1 MAVDSGSNLVLNA
14 VLDQGLSLVLKTAK
28 QPYSKHLTSQ
38 MNIDKIRLFLLCIA
52 WSTAII
58 NVALGQSALLMSNAG
73 VLSLLF
79 FLVLTL
85 YRLKKE
91 SITIITILIVVAFLI
106 LDKFPSFEDYL
117 SAGRFTLVFAALL
130 PTMTLV
136 RSASLNVR
144 SVKNSQDL
152 LRNIPTSISTS
163 GFQIASHFFGSVIN
177 TGTFSILSAALP
189 ENSDKNYRKAIAEAC
204 LRGMNTSATW
214 SPFFVA
220 FAVGQA
226 FIDTKNSWIAMAI
239 GIIVGILFNFISLPI
254 FAYGS
259 TLNKIKYSLACLSPV
274 FPLMILIMV
283 SVFSVSL
290 FFDFTA
296 LSAVVLVMPVLI
308 IIYIFLNFK
317 NFFEIYS
324 NTKSWLLN
332 SSDDITVICI
342 AMFVGYLIN
351 RSNIVSYYVLY
362 LDSAFFPSWSLL
374 ALTPLIITV
383 FSFVGIHPVI
393 TSTIALSLVTSA
405 DIDIHPALL
414 MQAHLVGWSA
424 GTMSSVASLSV
435 LTCSNLFKVESHK
448 LAFGP
453 NLLTAVIF
461 SLLSG
466 VLLCFVNSLI
476 Y

>member
-1 MAVDSGSNLVLNA
+1 
-14 VLDQGLSLVLKTAK
+14 
-28 QPYSKHLTSQ
+28 

-58 NVALGQSALLMSNAG
+58 NVIFGQSALVLANAG
-73 VLSLLF
+73 VLSLLLF
-79 FLVLTL
+79 FVLTFS
-85 YRLKKE
+85 RLKKE
-91 SITIITILIVVAFLI
+91 SFTIIIILVVVAFFL
-106 LDKFPSFEDYL
+106 LDQFPSFEDFL

-136 RSASLNVR
+136 RSASLKVKR
-144 SVKNSQDL
+144 VKNSQDL
-152 LRNIPTSISTS
+152 LRNLPTSISTS

-226 FIDTKNSWIAMAI
+226 FIDKTNSWIAMAY
-239 GIIVGILFNFISLPI
+239 GILVGMLFNLVSLPV

-274 FPLMILIMV
+274 FPLLTIIML
-283 SVFSVSL
+283 SVLSVSL
-290 FFDFTA
+290 LFDFTA

-308 IIYIFLNFK
+308 VIYLLFNLK
-317 NFFEIYS
+317 NFSEVYS

-342 AMFVGYLIN
+342 AMLVGYLIS
-351 RSNIVSYYVLY
+351 RSNSINDYILL
-362 LDSAFFPSWSLL
+362 LDSAFFPAWSLL
-374 ALTPLIITV
+374 AVTPLIITV
-383 FSFVGIHPVI
+383 FSFMGIHPVI
-393 TSTIALSLVTSA
+393 TSTIALSLLTTA
-405 DIDIHPALL
+405 QIDIHPALL
-414 MQAHLVGWSA
+414 MQAHLVGWAA

-435 LTCSNLFKVESHK
+435 LTCSNLFQVESRK

-461 SLLSG
+461 SLSSG
-466 VLLCFVNSLI
+466 VLLSFVNSLI

>member
-1 MAVDSGSNLVLNA
+1 M
-14 VLDQGLSLVLKTAK
+14 Q
-28 QPYSKHLTSQ
+28 
-38 MNIDKIRLFLLCIA
+38 IDKIRLFLLCIA

-58 NVALGQSALLMSNAG
+58 NVIFGQSALVLANVG
-73 VLSLLF
+73 VLSLSF
-79 FLVLTL
+79 FFVLTFSH
-85 YRLKKE
+85 LKKE
-91 SITIITILIVVAFLI
+91 SITIIIILFVVAFFL
-106 LDKFPSFEDYL
+106 LDQFPSFEDFL

-136 RSASLNVR
+136 RSTSLKVK

-152 LRNIPTSISTS
+152 LRNLPTSISTS

-189 ENSDKNYRKAIAEAC
+189 ENSDKNYRKTIAEAC

-226 FIDTKNSWIAMAI
+226 FIDTTNSWIAMAC
-239 GIIVGILFNFISLPI
+239 GILVGILFNFVSLPV
-254 FAYGS
+254 FANGS

-274 FPLMILIMV
+274 FPLLTLIMLSVLSV
-283 SVFSVSL
+283 SV

-308 IIYIFLNFK
+308 VIYLLFNLK
-317 NFFEIYS
+317 NFYEIYS

-342 AMFVGYLIN
+342 AMLVGYLIS
-351 RSNIVSYYVLY
+351 RSNSINDYIL
-362 LDSAFFPSWSLL
+362 LLESAFFPSWSLL

-383 FSFVGIHPVI
+383 FSFMGIHPVI
-393 TSTIALSLVTSA
+393 TSTIALSLLTTA
-405 DIDIHPALL
+405 QTYIHPALL
-414 MQAHLVGWSA
+414 MQAHLVGWAA

-435 LTCSNLFKVESHK
+435 LTCSNLFQVESRK

-461 SLLSG
+461 SLSSG
-466 VLLCFVNSLI
+466 VLLSFVNSLI

>member
-1 MAVDSGSNLVLNA
+1 
-14 VLDQGLSLVLKTAK
+14 
-28 QPYSKHLTSQ
+28 
-38 MNIDKIRLFLLCIA
+38 
-52 WSTAII
+52 
-58 NVALGQSALLMSNAG
+58 
-73 VLSLLF
+73 
-79 FLVLTL
+79 
-85 YRLKKE
+85 
-91 SITIITILIVVAFLI
+91 
-106 LDKFPSFEDYL
+106 
-117 SAGRFTLVFAALL
+117 
-130 PTMTLV
+130 MTLV
-136 RSASLNVR
+136 RSASLKVK

-152 LRNIPTSISTS
+152 LRNLPTSISTS

-189 ENSDKNYRKAIAEAC
+189 ENSDKNYRKTIAEAC

-226 FIDTKNSWIAMAI
+226 FIDTTNSWIAMAC
-239 GIIVGILFNFISLPI
+239 GILVGILFNFVSLPV
-254 FAYGS
+254 FANGS

-274 FPLMILIMV
+274 FPLLTLIMLSVLSV
-283 SVFSVSL
+283 SV

-308 IIYIFLNFK
+308 FIYLLFNLK
-317 NFFEIYS
+317 NFYEIYS

-342 AMFVGYLIN
+342 AMLVGYLIS
-351 RSNIVSYYVLY
+351 RSNSINDYIL
-362 LDSAFFPSWSLL
+362 LLESAVFPSWSLL

-383 FSFVGIHPVI
+383 FSFMGIHPVI
-393 TSTIALSLVTSA
+393 TSTIALSLLTTA
-405 DIDIHPALL
+405 QTDIHPALL
-414 MQAHLVGWSA
+414 MQAHLVGWAA

-435 LTCSNLFKVESHK
+435 LTCSNLFQVESRK

-461 SLLSG
+461 SLSSG
-466 VLLCFVNSLI
+466 VLLSFVNSLI

>member
-1 MAVDSGSNLVLNA
+1 
-14 VLDQGLSLVLKTAK
+14 
-28 QPYSKHLTSQ
+28 

-58 NVALGQSALLMSNAG
+58 NVIFGQSALVLANAG
-73 VLSLLF
+73 VLSLLLF
-79 FLVLTL
+79 FVLTFS
-85 YRLKKE
+85 RLKKE
-91 SITIITILIVVAFLI
+91 SFTIIIILVVVAFFL
-106 LDKFPSFEDYL
+106 LDQFPSFEDFL

-136 RSASLNVR
+136 RSASLKVKR
-144 SVKNSQDL
+144 VKNSQDL
-152 LRNIPTSISTS
+152 LRNLPTSISTS

-226 FIDTKNSWIAMAI
+226 FIDKTNSWIAMAC
-239 GIIVGILFNFISLPI
+239 GILVGMLFNLFSLPV

-274 FPLMILIMV
+274 FPLLTIIML
-283 SVFSVSL
+283 SVLSVSL

-308 IIYIFLNFK
+308 VIYLFFNLK
-317 NFFEIYS
+317 NFSEIYS

-342 AMFVGYLIN
+342 AMLVGYLIS
-351 RSNIVSYYVLY
+351 RSNSINDYFLL
-362 LDSAFFPSWSLL
+362 LDSAFFPAWSLL
-374 ALTPLIITV
+374 AVTPLIITV
-383 FSFVGIHPVI
+383 FSFMGIHPVI
-393 TSTIALSLVTSA
+393 TSTIALSLLTTA
-405 DIDIHPALL
+405 QIDIHPALI
-414 MQAHLVGWSA
+414 MQAHLVGWAA
-424 GTMSSVASLSV
+424 GTMSSVASLSI
-435 LTCSNLFKVESHK
+435 LTCSNLFQVESRK

-461 SLLSG
+461 SLSSG
-466 VLLCFVNSLI
+466 VLLSFVNSLI

>member
-1 MAVDSGSNLVLNA
+1 
-14 VLDQGLSLVLKTAK
+14 
-28 QPYSKHLTSQ
+28 

-58 NVALGQSALLMSNAG
+58 NVIFGQSALVLANAG
-73 VLSLLF
+73 VLSLLLF
-79 FLVLTL
+79 FVLTFS
-85 YRLKKE
+85 RLKKE
-91 SITIITILIVVAFLI
+91 SFTIIIILVVVAFFL
-106 LDKFPSFEDYL
+106 LDQFPSFEDFL

-136 RSASLNVR
+136 RSASLKVKR
-144 SVKNSQDL
+144 VKNSQDL
-152 LRNIPTSISTS
+152 LRNLPTSISTS

-226 FIDTKNSWIAMAI
+226 FIDKTNSWIAMAC
-239 GIIVGILFNFISLPI
+239 GILVGMLFNLVSLPV

-274 FPLMILIMV
+274 FPLLTIIMF
-283 SVFSVSL
+283 SVLSVSL

-308 IIYIFLNFK
+308 VIYLLFNLK
-317 NFFEIYS
+317 NFSEIYS

-342 AMFVGYLIN
+342 AMLVGYLIS
-351 RSNIVSYYVLY
+351 RSNSINDYFLL
-362 LDSAFFPSWSLL
+362 LDSAFFPAWSLL
-374 ALTPLIITV
+374 AVTPLIITV
-383 FSFVGIHPVI
+383 FSFMGIHPVI
-393 TSTIALSLVTSA
+393 TSTIALSLLTTA
-405 DIDIHPALL
+405 QIDIHPALL
-414 MQAHLVGWSA
+414 MQAHLVGWAA
-424 GTMSSVASLSV
+424 GTMSSVASLSI
-435 LTCSNLFKVESHK
+435 LTCSNLFQVESRK

-461 SLLSG
+461 SLSSG
-466 VLLCFVNSLI
+466 VLLSFVNSLI

>member
-1 MAVDSGSNLVLNA
+1 M
-14 VLDQGLSLVLKTAK
+14 
-28 QPYSKHLTSQ
+28 
-38 MNIDKIRLFLLCIA
+38 
-52 WSTAII
+52 
-58 NVALGQSALLMSNAG
+58 
-73 VLSLLF
+73 F
-79 FLVLTL
+79 FVLTFS
-85 YRLKKE
+85 RLKKE
-91 SITIITILIVVAFLI
+91 SFTIIIILVVVAFFL
-106 LDKFPSFEDYL
+106 LDQFPSFEDFL

-136 RSASLNVR
+136 RSASLKVKR
-144 SVKNSQDL
+144 VKNSQDL
-152 LRNIPTSISTS
+152 LRNLPTSISTS

-226 FIDTKNSWIAMAI
+226 FIDKTNSWIAMAC
-239 GIIVGILFNFISLPI
+239 GILVGMLFNLVSLPV

-274 FPLMILIMV
+274 FPLLTIIMF
-283 SVFSVSL
+283 SVLSVSL

-296 LSAVVLVMPVLI
+296 LSAVVLVMPMLI
-308 IIYIFLNFK
+308 VIYLLFNLK
-317 NFFEIYS
+317 NFSEIYS

-342 AMFVGYLIN
+342 AMLVGYLIS
-351 RSNIVSYYVLY
+351 RSNSINDYFLL
-362 LDSAFFPSWSLL
+362 LDSAFFPSWLLL

-383 FSFVGIHPVI
+383 FSFMGIHPVI
-393 TSTIALSLVTSA
+393 TSTIALSLLTTA
-405 DIDIHPALL
+405 QTDIHPALL
-414 MQAHLVGWSA
+414 MQAHLVGWAA

-435 LTCSNLFKVESHK
+435 LTCSNLFQVESRK

-461 SLLSG
+461 SLSSG
-466 VLLCFVNSLI
+466 VLLSFVNSLI

>member
-1 MAVDSGSNLVLNA
+1 MALA
-14 VLDQGLSLVLKTAK
+14 
-28 QPYSKHLTSQ
+28 
-38 MNIDKIRLFLLCIA
+38 
-52 WSTAII
+52 
-58 NVALGQSALLMSNAG
+58 NAG
-73 VLSLLF
+73 ALSLLF
-79 FLVLTL
+79 FFVLTL
-85 YRLKKE
+85 NRLKKE
-91 SITIITILIVVAFLI
+91 SLTIITILIVLAFL
-106 LDKFPSFEDYL
+106 LLEQFPSFEDYL

-130 PTMTLV
+130 PTMSLV
-136 RSASLNVR
+136 RSTSLKLN

-152 LRNIPTSISTS
+152 LRNLPTSISTS
-163 GFQIASHFFGSVIN
+163 GFQIVSHFFGSVIN
-177 TGTFSILSAALP
+177 TGTFSILSSALP
-189 ENSDKNYRKAIAEAC
+189 ENSDKNYRKTIAEAC

-226 FIDTKNSWIAMAI
+226 FIDTRNSWIAMAC
-239 GIIVGILFNFISLPI
+239 GILVGILFNFVSLPI

-259 TLNKIKYSLACLSPV
+259 TLDKIKYSLACLSPV
-274 FPLMILIMV
+274 FPLMTLIMI
-283 SVFSVSL
+283 SVLSVSL

-308 IIYIFLNFK
+308 VIYLLFNLK
-317 NFFEIYS
+317 HFFEIYS

-332 SSDDITVICI
+332 ASDDITVICI
-342 AMFVGYLIN
+342 AMLVGYLISH
-351 RSNIVSYYVLY
+351 SNSINHFIFF
-362 LDSAFFPSWSLL
+362 LDSTFFPSWSLL

-383 FSFVGIHPVI
+383 FSFIGIHPVI
-393 TSTIALSLVTSA
+393 TSTIALSLLKSA
-405 DIDIHPALL
+405 QTDIHPALL
-414 MQAHLVGWSA
+414 MQAHLVGWAA

-435 LTCSNLFKVESHK
+435 LTCSNLFQVEPRK

-466 VLLCFVNSLI
+466 LLLSFVNSLI

>member
-1 MAVDSGSNLVLNA
+1 MVLAN
-14 VLDQGLSLVLKTAK
+14 VGVVSL
-28 QPYSKHLTSQ
+28 
-38 MNIDKIRLFLLCIA
+38 
-52 WSTAII
+52 
-58 NVALGQSALLMSNAG
+58 
-73 VLSLLF
+73 LLF
-79 FLVLTL
+79 FVLTFS
-85 YRLKKE
+85 RLKKE
-91 SITIITILIVVAFLI
+91 SFTIIIILVVVAFFL
-106 LDKFPSFEDYL
+106 LDQFPSFEDFL

-136 RSASLNVR
+136 RSASLKVKR
-144 SVKNSQDL
+144 VKNSQDL
-152 LRNIPTSISTS
+152 LRNLPTSISTS

-226 FIDTKNSWIAMAI
+226 FIDKTNSWIAMAC
-239 GIIVGILFNFISLPI
+239 GILVGMLFNLVSLPV

-274 FPLMILIMV
+274 FPLLTIIMF
-283 SVFSVSL
+283 SVLSVSL

-308 IIYIFLNFK
+308 VIYLLFNLK
-317 NFFEIYS
+317 NFSEVYS

-342 AMFVGYLIN
+342 AMLVGYLIS
-351 RSNIVSYYVLY
+351 RSNSINDYFLL
-362 LDSAFFPSWSLL
+362 LDSAFFPAWSLL

-383 FSFVGIHPVI
+383 FSFMGIHPVI
-393 TSTIALSLVTSA
+393 TSTIALSLLTTA
-405 DIDIHPALL
+405 QTDIHPALL
-414 MQAHLVGWSA
+414 MQAHLVGWAA

-435 LTCSNLFKVESHK
+435 LTCSNLFQVESRK

-461 SLLSG
+461 SLSSG
-466 VLLCFVNSLI
+466 VLISFVNSLI

>member
-1 MAVDSGSNLVLNA
+1 
-14 VLDQGLSLVLKTAK
+14 
-28 QPYSKHLTSQ
+28 

-58 NVALGQSALLMSNAG
+58 NVIFGQSALVLANAG
-73 VLSLLF
+73 VLSLLLF
-79 FLVLTL
+79 FVLTFS
-85 YRLKKE
+85 RLKKE
-91 SITIITILIVVAFLI
+91 SFTIIIILVVVAFFL
-106 LDKFPSFEDYL
+106 LDQFPSFEDFL

-136 RSASLNVR
+136 RSASLKVKR
-144 SVKNSQDL
+144 VKNSQDL
-152 LRNIPTSISTS
+152 LRNLPTSISTS

-226 FIDTKNSWIAMAI
+226 FIDKTNSWIAMAC
-239 GIIVGILFNFISLPI
+239 GILVGMLFNLVSLPV

-274 FPLMILIMV
+274 FPLLTIIMF
-283 SVFSVSL
+283 SVLSVSL

-296 LSAVVLVMPVLI
+296 LSAVVLVMPMLI
-308 IIYIFLNFK
+308 VIYLLFNRK
-317 NFFEIYS
+317 NFSEIYS

-342 AMFVGYLIN
+342 AMLVGYLIS
-351 RSNIVSYYVLY
+351 RSNSINDYFLL
-362 LDSAFFPSWSLL
+362 LDSAFFPAWSLL
-374 ALTPLIITV
+374 AVTPLIITV
-383 FSFVGIHPVI
+383 FSFMGIHPVI
-393 TSTIALSLVTSA
+393 TSTIALSLLTTA
-405 DIDIHPALL
+405 QTDIHPALL
-414 MQAHLVGWSA
+414 MQAHLVGWAA

-435 LTCSNLFKVESHK
+435 LTCSNLFQVESRK

-461 SLLSG
+461 SLSSG
-466 VLLCFVNSLI
+466 VLLSFVNSLI

>member
-1 MAVDSGSNLVLNA
+1 M
-14 VLDQGLSLVLKTAK
+14 
-28 QPYSKHLTSQ
+28 
-38 MNIDKIRLFLLCIA
+38 
-52 WSTAII
+52 
-58 NVALGQSALLMSNAG
+58 
-73 VLSLLF
+73 F
-79 FLVLTL
+79 FVLTFS
-85 YRLKKE
+85 RLKKE
-91 SITIITILIVVAFLI
+91 SFTIIIILVVVAFFL
-106 LDKFPSFEDYL
+106 LDQFPSFEDFL

-136 RSASLNVR
+136 RSASLKVKR
-144 SVKNSQDL
+144 VKNSQDL
-152 LRNIPTSISTS
+152 LRNLPTSISTS

-189 ENSDKNYRKAIAEAC
+189 ENSDNNYRKTIAEAC

-226 FIDTKNSWIAMAI
+226 FIDTTNSWIAMAC
-239 GIIVGILFNFISLPI
+239 GILVGMLFNLVSLPV

-274 FPLMILIMV
+274 FPLLTIIMF
-283 SVFSVSL
+283 SVLSVSL

-296 LSAVVLVMPVLI
+296 LSAVVLVMPMLI
-308 IIYIFLNFK
+308 VIYLLFNLKKIS
-317 NFFEIYS
+317 EIYS

-342 AMFVGYLIN
+342 AMLVGYLIS
-351 RSNIVSYYVLY
+351 RSNSINDYFLL
-362 LDSAFFPSWSLL
+362 LDSAFFPAWSLL
-374 ALTPLIITV
+374 AVTPLIITV
-383 FSFVGIHPVI
+383 FSFMGIHPVI
-393 TSTIALSLVTSA
+393 TSTIALSLLTTA
-405 DIDIHPALL
+405 QTDIHPALL
-414 MQAHLVGWSA
+414 MQAHLVGWAA

-435 LTCSNLFKVESHK
+435 LTCSNLFQVESRK

-461 SLLSG
+461 SLSSG
-466 VLLCFVNSLI
+466 VLLSFVNSLI

>member
-1 MAVDSGSNLVLNA
+1 MR
-14 VLDQGLSLVLKTAK
+14 
-28 QPYSKHLTSQ
+28 
-38 MNIDKIRLFLLCIA
+38 IDKIRLFLLCIA
-52 WSTAII
+52 WLTAII
-58 NVALGQSALLMSNAG
+58 NVIFGQSALVLTNAG
-73 VLSLLF
+73 VLSLLLF
-79 FLVLTL
+79 FILTFN
-85 YRLKKE
+85 RLKKG
-91 SITIITILIVVAFLI
+91 SITIISILVIVAFFF
-106 LDKFPSFEDYL
+106 LDQFPSFEDFL

-136 RSASLNVR
+136 RSVSLKVK
-144 SVKNSQDL
+144 SVTHSQDL
-152 LRNIPTSISTS
+152 LRDLPTSISTS

-189 ENSDKNYRKAIAEAC
+189 ENSDKNYRKTIAEAC

-226 FIDTKNSWIAMAI
+226 FIDTKNSWIAMVC
-239 GIIVGILFNFISLPI
+239 GILVGMLFNFVSLPV

-274 FPLMILIMV
+274 FPLMFLIMI
-283 SVFSVSL
+283 SVLSVSL
-290 FFDFTA
+290 YFDFTA

-308 IIYIFLNFK
+308 VIYLLFNLN
-317 NFFEIYS
+317 NFYGIYS

-332 SSDDITVICI
+332 SSDDIIIICI
-342 AMFVGYLIN
+342 AMLVGYLIS
-351 RSNIVSYYVLY
+351 RSNSVNDYILY
-362 LDSAFFPSWSLL
+362 IDSAFFPSWSLL
-374 ALTPLIITV
+374 AFTPLIITL
-383 FSFVGIHPVI
+383 FSFIGIHPVI
-393 TSTIALSLVTSA
+393 TSTIALSLLTSVQE
-405 DIDIHPALL
+405 DIHPALL
-414 MQAHLVGWSA
+414 MQAHLVGWAS

-435 LTCSNLFKVESHK
+435 LTCSNLFQVESRK

-466 VLLCFVNSLI
+466 VLLSFVNSLI
-476 Y
+476 N

>member
-1 MAVDSGSNLVLNA
+1 M
-14 VLDQGLSLVLKTAK
+14 
-28 QPYSKHLTSQ
+28 
-38 MNIDKIRLFLLCIA
+38 
-52 WSTAII
+52 
-58 NVALGQSALLMSNAG
+58 
-73 VLSLLF
+73 F
-79 FLVLTL
+79 FVLTFS
-85 YRLKKE
+85 RLKKE
-91 SITIITILIVVAFLI
+91 SFTIIIILVVVAFFL
-106 LDKFPSFEDYL
+106 LDQFPSFEDFL

-136 RSASLNVR
+136 RSASLKVKR
-144 SVKNSQDL
+144 IKNSQDL
-152 LRNIPTSISTS
+152 LRNLPTSISTS

-226 FIDTKNSWIAMAI
+226 FIDKTNSWIAMAC
-239 GIIVGILFNFISLPI
+239 GILVGMLFNLVSLPV

-274 FPLMILIMV
+274 FPLLTIIMF
-283 SVFSVSL
+283 SVLSVSL

-308 IIYIFLNFK
+308 VIYLLFNLK
-317 NFFEIYS
+317 NFSEIYS

-342 AMFVGYLIN
+342 AMLVGYLIS
-351 RSNIVSYYVLY
+351 RSYSINDYFLL
-362 LDSAFFPSWSLL
+362 LDSAFFPAWSLL
-374 ALTPLIITV
+374 AVTPLIITV
-383 FSFVGIHPVI
+383 FSFMGIHPVI
-393 TSTIALSLVTSA
+393 TSTIALSLLTTVQ
-405 DIDIHPALL
+405 IDLHPALL
-414 MQAHLVGWSA
+414 MQAHLVGWAA

-435 LTCSNLFKVESHK
+435 LTCSNLFQLESRK

-461 SLLSG
+461 SLSSG
-466 VLLCFVNSLI
+466 VLLSFVNSLI

>member
-1 MAVDSGSNLVLNA
+1 MR
-14 VLDQGLSLVLKTAK
+14 
-28 QPYSKHLTSQ
+28 
-38 MNIDKIRLFLLCIA
+38 IDKIRLFLLCIA
-52 WSTAII
+52 WVTAII
-58 NVALGQSALLMSNAG
+58 NVIFGQSALVLTNAG
-73 VLSLLF
+73 VLSLLLF
-79 FLVLTL
+79 FILTFN
-85 YRLKKE
+85 RLKKG
-91 SITIITILIVVAFLI
+91 SITIISILIIVSFFL
-106 LDKFPSFEDYL
+106 LDQFPSFEDFL

-136 RSASLNVR
+136 RSVSLKVK
-144 SVKNSQDL
+144 SVTNSQDL
-152 LRNIPTSISTS
+152 LRDLPTSISTS

-189 ENSDKNYRKAIAEAC
+189 ENSDKNYRKTIAEAC

-226 FIDTKNSWIAMAI
+226 FIDTKNSWIAMVC
-239 GIIVGILFNFISLPI
+239 GILVGMLFNFVSLPV

-274 FPLMILIMV
+274 FPLMFLIMI
-283 SVFSVSL
+283 SVLSVSL
-290 FFDFTA
+290 YFDFTA

-308 IIYIFLNFK
+308 VIYLLFNLN

-332 SSDDITVICI
+332 SSDDIIIICI
-342 AMFVGYLIN
+342 AMLVGYLIS
-351 RSNIVSYYVLY
+351 RSNSLNDYILYV
-362 LDSAFFPSWSLL
+362 DSAFFPSWSLL
-374 ALTPLIITV
+374 ALTPLIITL
-383 FSFVGIHPVI
+383 FSFIGIHPVI
-393 TSTIALSLVTSA
+393 TSTIALSLLTSVHK
-405 DIDIHPALL
+405 DIHPALL
-414 MQAHLVGWSA
+414 MQAHLVGWAS

-435 LTCSNLFKVESHK
+435 LTCSNLFQVESRK

-466 VLLCFVNSLI
+466 VLLSFVNSLI
-476 Y
+476 N

>member
-1 MAVDSGSNLVLNA
+1 
-14 VLDQGLSLVLKTAK
+14 
-28 QPYSKHLTSQ
+28 

-58 NVALGQSALLMSNAG
+58 NVIFGQSALVLANAG
-73 VLSLLF
+73 VLSLLLF
-79 FLVLTL
+79 FVLTFS
-85 YRLKKE
+85 RLKKE
-91 SITIITILIVVAFLI
+91 SFTIIIILVVVAFFL
-106 LDKFPSFEDYL
+106 LDQFPSFEDFL

-136 RSASLNVR
+136 RSASLKVKR
-144 SVKNSQDL
+144 VKNSQDL
-152 LRNIPTSISTS
+152 LRNLPTSISTS

-226 FIDTKNSWIAMAI
+226 FIDKTNSWIAMAC
-239 GIIVGILFNFISLPI
+239 GILVGMLFNLVSLPV

-274 FPLMILIMV
+274 FPLLTIIMF
-283 SVFSVSL
+283 SVLSVSL

-296 LSAVVLVMPVLI
+296 LSAVVLVMPMLI
-308 IIYIFLNFK
+308 VIYLLFNLK
-317 NFFEIYS
+317 NFSEIYS

-342 AMFVGYLIN
+342 AMLVGYLIS
-351 RSNIVSYYVLY
+351 RSNSINDYFLL
-362 LDSAFFPSWSLL
+362 LDSAFFPAWSLL
-374 ALTPLIITV
+374 AVTPLIITV
-383 FSFVGIHPVI
+383 FSFMGIHPVI
-393 TSTIALSLVTSA
+393 TSTIALSLLTTA
-405 DIDIHPALL
+405 QTDIHPALL
-414 MQAHLVGWSA
+414 MQAHLVGWAA

-435 LTCSNLFKVESHK
+435 LTCSNLFQVESRK

-461 SLLSG
+461 SLSSG
-466 VLLCFVNSLI
+466 VLLSFVNSLI

>member
-1 MAVDSGSNLVLNA
+1 M
-14 VLDQGLSLVLKTAK
+14 
-28 QPYSKHLTSQ
+28 
-38 MNIDKIRLFLLCIA
+38 
-52 WSTAII
+52 
-58 NVALGQSALLMSNAG
+58 
-73 VLSLLF
+73 F
-79 FLVLTL
+79 FVLTFS
-85 YRLKKE
+85 RLKKE
-91 SITIITILIVVAFLI
+91 SFTIIIILVVVAFFL
-106 LDKFPSFEDYL
+106 LDQFPSFEDFL

-136 RSASLNVR
+136 RSASLKVKR
-144 SVKNSQDL
+144 VKNSQDL
-152 LRNIPTSISTS
+152 LRNLPTSISTS

-226 FIDTKNSWIAMAI
+226 FIDKTNSWIAMAC
-239 GIIVGILFNFISLPI
+239 GILVGMLFNLVSLPV

-274 FPLMILIMV
+274 FPLLTIIMF
-283 SVFSVSL
+283 SVLSVSL

-296 LSAVVLVMPVLI
+296 LSAVVLVMPMLI
-308 IIYIFLNFK
+308 VIYLLFNLK
-317 NFFEIYS
+317 NFSEIYS

-342 AMFVGYLIN
+342 AMLVGYLIS
-351 RSNIVSYYVLY
+351 RSNSINDYILL

-374 ALTPLIITV
+374 AVTPLIITV
-383 FSFVGIHPVI
+383 FSFMGIHPVI
-393 TSTIALSLVTSA
+393 TSTIALSLLTTA
-405 DIDIHPALL
+405 QIDIHPALL
-414 MQAHLVGWSA
+414 MQAHLVGWAA

-435 LTCSNLFKVESHK
+435 LTCSNLFQVESRK

-461 SLLSG
+461 SLSSG
-466 VLLCFVNSLI
+466 VLLSFVNSLI

>member
-1 MAVDSGSNLVLNA
+1 M
-14 VLDQGLSLVLKTAK
+14 
-28 QPYSKHLTSQ
+28 
-38 MNIDKIRLFLLCIA
+38 
-52 WSTAII
+52 
-58 NVALGQSALLMSNAG
+58 
-73 VLSLLF
+73 F
-79 FLVLTL
+79 FVLTFS
-85 YRLKKE
+85 RLKKE
-91 SITIITILIVVAFLI
+91 SFTIIIILVVVAFFL
-106 LDKFPSFEDYL
+106 LDQFPSFEDFL

-136 RSASLNVR
+136 RSASLKVKR
-144 SVKNSQDL
+144 VKNSQDL
-152 LRNIPTSISTS
+152 LRNLPTSISTS

-226 FIDTKNSWIAMAI
+226 FIDKTNSWIAMAC
-239 GIIVGILFNFISLPI
+239 GILVGMLFNLVSLPV

-274 FPLMILIMV
+274 FPLLTIIMF
-283 SVFSVSL
+283 SVLSVSL

-308 IIYIFLNFK
+308 VIYL
-317 NFFEIYS
+317 FFNLKYFSEIYS

-342 AMFVGYLIN
+342 AMLVGYLIS
-351 RSNIVSYYVLY
+351 RSNSINDYFLL
-362 LDSAFFPSWSLL
+362 LDSAFFPAWSLL

-383 FSFVGIHPVI
+383 FSFMGIHPVI
-393 TSTIALSLVTSA
+393 TSTIALSLLTTA
-405 DIDIHPALL
+405 QIDIHPALL
-414 MQAHLVGWSA
+414 MQAHLVGWAA
-424 GTMSSVASLSV
+424 GTMSSVASLSI
-435 LTCSNLFKVESHK
+435 LTCSNLFQVESRK

-461 SLLSG
+461 SLSSG
-466 VLLCFVNSLI
+466 VLLSFVNSLI

>member
-1 MAVDSGSNLVLNA
+1 
-14 VLDQGLSLVLKTAK
+14 
-28 QPYSKHLTSQ
+28 

-58 NVALGQSALLMSNAG
+58 NVIFGQSALVLANAG
-73 VLSLLF
+73 VLSLLLF
-79 FLVLTL
+79 FVLTFI
-85 YRLKKE
+85 RLKKE
-91 SITIITILIVVAFLI
+91 SFTIIIILVVVAFFL
-106 LDKFPSFEDYL
+106 LDQFPSFEDFL

-136 RSASLNVR
+136 RSASLKVKR
-144 SVKNSQDL
+144 VKNSQDL
-152 LRNIPTSISTS
+152 LRNLPTSISTS

-226 FIDTKNSWIAMAI
+226 FIDKTNSWIAMAC
-239 GIIVGILFNFISLPI
+239 GILVGMLFNLVSLPV

-274 FPLMILIMV
+274 FPLLTIIMF
-283 SVFSVSL
+283 SVLSVSL

-308 IIYIFLNFK
+308 VIYLLFNLK
-317 NFFEIYS
+317 NFSEVYS

-342 AMFVGYLIN
+342 AMLVGYLIS
-351 RSNIVSYYVLY
+351 RSNSINDYILL

-374 ALTPLIITV
+374 AVTPLIITV
-383 FSFVGIHPVI
+383 FSFMGIHPVI
-393 TSTIALSLVTSA
+393 TSTIALSLLTTA
-405 DIDIHPALL
+405 QIDIHPALL
-414 MQAHLVGWSA
+414 MQAHLVGWAA

-435 LTCSNLFKVESHK
+435 LTCSNLFQVESRK

-461 SLLSG
+461 SLSSG
-466 VLLCFVNSLI
+466 VLLSFVNSLI

>member
-1 MAVDSGSNLVLNA
+1 MR
-14 VLDQGLSLVLKTAK
+14 
-28 QPYSKHLTSQ
+28 
-38 MNIDKIRLFLLCIA
+38 IDKIRLFLLCIA
-52 WSTAII
+52 WLTAII
-58 NVALGQSALLMSNAG
+58 NVIFGQSALVLTNAG
-73 VLSLLF
+73 VLSLLLF
-79 FLVLTL
+79 FILTFN
-85 YRLKKE
+85 RLKKG
-91 SITIITILIVVAFLI
+91 SITIISILVIVALFL
-106 LDKFPSFEDYL
+106 LDQFPSFEDFL

-136 RSASLNVR
+136 RSVSLKVK
-144 SVKNSQDL
+144 SVTNSQDL
-152 LRNIPTSISTS
+152 LRDLPSSISTS

-189 ENSDKNYRKAIAEAC
+189 ENSDKNYRKTIAEAC

-226 FIDTKNSWIAMAI
+226 FIDTKNSWIAMVC
-239 GIIVGILFNFISLPI
+239 GILVGMLFNFVSLPV

-259 TLNKIKYSLACLSPV
+259 TLNKIKYSLACLNPV
-274 FPLMILIMV
+274 FPLLTLIMFSVLSV
-283 SVFSVSL
+283 SV

-308 IIYIFLNFK
+308 VIYLLFNLK
-317 NFFEIYS
+317 NFYEIYS

-342 AMFVGYLIN
+342 AMLVGYLIS
-351 RSNIVSYYVLY
+351 RSNSINVYIILIE
-362 LDSAFFPSWSLL
+362 SAFFPSWLL
-374 ALTPLIITV
+374 LTLTPLIITV
-383 FSFVGIHPVI
+383 FSFIGIHPVI
-393 TSTIALSLVTSA
+393 TSTIALTLLTTA
-405 DIDIHPALL
+405 QTDIHPALL
-414 MQAHLVGWSA
+414 MQAHLVGWAA

-435 LTCSNLFKVESHK
+435 LTCSNLFQVESRK

-453 NLLTAVIF
+453 NLLTAIFF
-461 SLLSG
+461 SLSSG
-466 VLLCFVNSLI
+466 VLLSFVNSLI

>member
-1 MAVDSGSNLVLNA
+1 
-14 VLDQGLSLVLKTAK
+14 
-28 QPYSKHLTSQ
+28 

-58 NVALGQSALLMSNAG
+58 NVIFGQSALVLANAG
-73 VLSLLF
+73 VLSLLLF
-79 FLVLTL
+79 FVLTFS
-85 YRLKKE
+85 RLKKE
-91 SITIITILIVVAFLI
+91 SFTIIIILVVVAFFL
-106 LDKFPSFEDYL
+106 LDQFPSFEDFL

-136 RSASLNVR
+136 RSASLKVKR
-144 SVKNSQDL
+144 VKNSQDL
-152 LRNIPTSISTS
+152 LRNLPTSISTS

-226 FIDTKNSWIAMAI
+226 FIDKTNSWIAMAC
-239 GIIVGILFNFISLPI
+239 GILVGMLFNLVSLPV

-274 FPLMILIMV
+274 FPLLTIIMF
-283 SVFSVSL
+283 SVLSVSL

-308 IIYIFLNFK
+308 VIYLLFNLKKIS
-317 NFFEIYS
+317 EIYS

-342 AMFVGYLIN
+342 AMLVGYLIS
-351 RSNIVSYYVLY
+351 RSNSINDYILL

-383 FSFVGIHPVI
+383 FSFMGIHPVI
-393 TSTIALSLVTSA
+393 TSTIALSLLTTVQ
-405 DIDIHPALL
+405 IDIHPALL
-414 MQAHLVGWSA
+414 MQAHLGGWAA

-435 LTCSNLFKVESHK
+435 LTCSNLFQVESRK

-461 SLLSG
+461 SLSSG
-466 VLLCFVNSLI
+466 VLLSFVNSLI

>member
-1 MAVDSGSNLVLNA
+1 M
-14 VLDQGLSLVLKTAK
+14 
-28 QPYSKHLTSQ
+28 
-38 MNIDKIRLFLLCIA
+38 
-52 WSTAII
+52 
-58 NVALGQSALLMSNAG
+58 
-73 VLSLLF
+73 F
-79 FLVLTL
+79 FVLTFS
-85 YRLKKE
+85 RLKKE
-91 SITIITILIVVAFLI
+91 SFTIIIILVVVAFFL
-106 LDKFPSFEDYL
+106 LDQFPSFEDFL

-136 RSASLNVR
+136 RSASLKVKR
-144 SVKNSQDL
+144 VKNSQDL
-152 LRNIPTSISTS
+152 LRNLPTSISTS

-226 FIDTKNSWIAMAI
+226 FIDKTNSWIAMAC
-239 GIIVGILFNFISLPI
+239 GILVGMLFNLVSLPV

-274 FPLMILIMV
+274 FPLLTIIMF
-283 SVFSVSL
+283 SVLSVSL

-308 IIYIFLNFK
+308 VIYLLFNLK
-317 NFFEIYS
+317 NFSEVYS

-342 AMFVGYLIN
+342 AMLVGYLIS
-351 RSNIVSYYVLY
+351 RSNSINDYFLL
-362 LDSAFFPSWSLL
+362 LDSAFFPAWSLL

-383 FSFVGIHPVI
+383 FSFMGIHPVI
-393 TSTIALSLVTSA
+393 TSTIALSLLTTA
-405 DIDIHPALL
+405 QIDIHPALL
-414 MQAHLVGWSA
+414 MQAHLVGWAA

-435 LTCSNLFKVESHK
+435 LTCSNLFQVESRK

-461 SLLSG
+461 SLSSG
-466 VLLCFVNSLI
+466 VLLSFVNSLI

>member
-1 MAVDSGSNLVLNA
+1 M
-14 VLDQGLSLVLKTAK
+14 
-28 QPYSKHLTSQ
+28 
-38 MNIDKIRLFLLCIA
+38 
-52 WSTAII
+52 
-58 NVALGQSALLMSNAG
+58 
-73 VLSLLF
+73 F
-79 FLVLTL
+79 FVLTFS
-85 YRLKKE
+85 RLKKE
-91 SITIITILIVVAFLI
+91 SFTIIIILVVVAFFL
-106 LDKFPSFEDYL
+106 LDQFPSFEDFL

-136 RSASLNVR
+136 RSASLKVKR
-144 SVKNSQDL
+144 VKNSQDL
-152 LRNIPTSISTS
+152 LRNLPTSISTS

-226 FIDTKNSWIAMAI
+226 FIDKTNSWIAMAC
-239 GIIVGILFNFISLPI
+239 GILVGMLFNLVSLPV

-274 FPLMILIMV
+274 FPLLTIIMF
-283 SVFSVSL
+283 SVLSVSL

-308 IIYIFLNFK
+308 VIYLLFNLK
-317 NFFEIYS
+317 NFSEVYS

-342 AMFVGYLIN
+342 AMLVGYLIS
-351 RSNIVSYYVLY
+351 RSNSINDYILL

-374 ALTPLIITV
+374 AVTPLIITV
-383 FSFVGIHPVI
+383 FSFMGIHPVI
-393 TSTIALSLVTSA
+393 TSTIALSLLTTA
-405 DIDIHPALL
+405 QIDIHPALL
-414 MQAHLVGWSA
+414 MQAHLVGWAA
-424 GTMSSVASLSV
+424 GTMSSVASLSI
-435 LTCSNLFKVESHK
+435 LTCSNLFQVESRK

-461 SLLSG
+461 SLSSG
-466 VLLCFVNSLI
+466 VLLSFVNSLI

>member
-1 MAVDSGSNLVLNA
+1 LVLA
-14 VLDQGLSLVLKTAK
+14 
-28 QPYSKHLTSQ
+28 
-38 MNIDKIRLFLLCIA
+38 
-52 WSTAII
+52 
-58 NVALGQSALLMSNAG
+58 NAG
-73 VLSLLF
+73 VLSLSF
-79 FLVLTL
+79 FFILTFSH
-85 YRLKKE
+85 LKKE
-91 SITIITILIVVAFLI
+91 SITIIIILIVVAFFL
-106 LDKFPSFEDYL
+106 LDQFPSFEDFL

-136 RSASLNVR
+136 RSASLKMK

-152 LRNIPTSISTS
+152 LRNLPTSISTS

-189 ENSDKNYRKAIAEAC
+189 ENSDKNYRKTIAEAC

-226 FIDTKNSWIAMAI
+226 FIDTTNSWIAMAC
-239 GIIVGILFNFISLPI
+239 GILVGILFNFVSLPV

-274 FPLMILIMV
+274 FPILTLIMLSVLSV
-283 SVFSVSL
+283 SV

-296 LSAVVLVMPVLI
+296 LSTVVLVMPVLI
-308 IIYIFLNFK
+308 VIYLFFNLK
-317 NFFEIYS
+317 NIYEIYS

-332 SSDDITVICI
+332 SSDDITVICF
-342 AMFVGYLIN
+342 AMLVGYLTS
-351 RSNIVSYYVLY
+351 RSNSINDYILLLES
-362 LDSAFFPSWSLL
+362 SFFPSWSLL
-374 ALTPLIITV
+374 ALTPLIITI
-383 FSFVGIHPVI
+383 FSFIGIHPVI
-393 TSTIALSLVTSA
+393 SSTIALSLLTKTQTN
-405 DIDIHPALL
+405 IHPALL
-414 MQAHLVGWSA
+414 MQAHLVGWAA

-435 LTCSNLFKVESHK
+435 LTCSNLFQVESRK

-461 SLLSG
+461 SLSAG
-466 VLLCFVNSLI
+466 VLLSFVNLLI

>member
-1 MAVDSGSNLVLNA
+1 
-14 VLDQGLSLVLKTAK
+14 
-28 QPYSKHLTSQ
+28 

-58 NVALGQSALLMSNAG
+58 NVIFGQSALVIANAG
-73 VLSLLF
+73 VLSLSF
-79 FLVLTL
+79 FFVLTFSH
-85 YRLKKE
+85 LKKE
-91 SITIITILIVVAFLI
+91 SITIIIILVVVAFFL
-106 LDKFPSFEDYL
+106 LDQFPSFEDFL

-136 RSASLNVR
+136 RSASLRVK
-144 SVKNSQDL
+144 SVKNTQDL
-152 LRNIPTSISTS
+152 LRNLPTNISTS

-189 ENSDKNYRKAIAEAC
+189 ENSDKNYRKTIAEAC

-226 FIDTKNSWIAMAI
+226 FIDTTNSWIAMAC
-239 GIIVGILFNFISLPI
+239 GILVGILFNFVSLPV
-254 FAYGS
+254 FANGS

-274 FPLMILIMV
+274 FPLLTLIMLSVLSV
-283 SVFSVSL
+283 SV

-308 IIYIFLNFK
+308 FIYLLFNLK
-317 NFFEIYS
+317 NFYEIYS

-342 AMFVGYLIN
+342 AMLVGYLIS
-351 RSNIVSYYVLY
+351 RSSSINDYIL
-362 LDSAFFPSWSLL
+362 LLESAFFPSWSLL

-383 FSFVGIHPVI
+383 FSFMGIHPVI
-393 TSTIALSLVTSA
+393 TSTIALSLLTTA
-405 DIDIHPALL
+405 QKDIHLALL
-414 MQAHLVGWSA
+414 MQAHLVGWAA

-435 LTCSNLFKVESHK
+435 LTCSNLFQVEPHK
-448 LAFGP
+448 LAFGT

-461 SLLSG
+461 SLSSGILLS
-466 VLLCFVNSLI
+466 FVNSLI